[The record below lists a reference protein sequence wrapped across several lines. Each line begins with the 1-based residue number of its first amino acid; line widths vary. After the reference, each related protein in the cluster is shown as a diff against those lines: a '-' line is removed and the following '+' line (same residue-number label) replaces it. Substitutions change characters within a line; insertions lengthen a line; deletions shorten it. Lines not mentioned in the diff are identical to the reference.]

1 MAVLEYK
8 KLKTWQDSMT
18 FVSDV
23 YKVLPQLPETEKYG
37 LASQMRR
44 AAVSIPSNIAEGSSR
59 KTPTETIHFLY
70 ISLGSLSE
78 LETQFL
84 IAQNIGYIHNIDSIL
99 SQISDIRNQIYGL
112 IRFLNTKSE

>member
-1 MAVLEYK
+1 
-8 KLKTWQDSMT
+8 MT

-44 AAVSIPSNIAEGSSR
+44 AAVSIPSNIAEGASR

-78 LETQFL
+78 LETHFL
-84 IAQNIGYIHNIDSIL
+84 IAQNIGYMHNIDSMIV
-99 SQISDIRNQIYGL
+99 QISDIRNQIYGL
-112 IRFLNTKSE
+112 IRFLNAKSV